1 MIDYARFVKK
11 LVVDFIFFIDSFHEI
26 LTCSRP
32 SKQGFPRNVVTT
44 FLHYSFPVKL
54 VFELWSA
61 SDVVS
66 VAANGYT
73 VQLTVPLHSQ
83 LLVFF
88 FYQHDR
94 RSSFIL
100 RIICMPL
107 WISYPGALP
116 HFGWSCWSVCFCRQ
130 QRKVGRV
137 VHITS
142 STTFSIKRLFHVL
155 SPCLLSTKN
164 VLWRY

>member
-1 MIDYARFVKK
+1 MRHWLPTV
-11 LVVDFIFFIDSFHEI
+11 
-26 LTCSRP
+26 RQ
-32 SKQGFPRNVVTT
+32 SKRGFPCNIVTT
-44 FLHYSFPVKL
+44 FCFPHSPVKL
-54 VFELWSA
+54 VFELLSVA
-61 SDVVS
+61 DVVS

-116 HFGWSCWSVCFCRQ
+116 HFGWSCWNVCFCRQ
-130 QRKVGRV
+130 QRKVGW
-137 VHITS
+137 ITS
-142 STTFSIKRLFHVL
+142 CTMFSNITRLFHVL
-155 SPCLLSTKN
+155 SSCLLSTKN
-164 VLWRY
+164 VRWGY

>member
-1 MIDYARFVKK
+1 MRHWLPTV
-11 LVVDFIFFIDSFHEI
+11 
-26 LTCSRP
+26 RQ
-32 SKQGFPRNVVTT
+32 SKRGFPCNIVTT
-44 FLHYSFPVKL
+44 FCFPHSPVKL
-54 VFELWSA
+54 VFELLSVA
-61 SDVVS
+61 DVVS

-73 VQLTVPLHSQ
+73 AQLTVPVNHHFNLFDTHN
-83 LLVFF
+83 
-88 FYQHDR
+88 R

-100 RIICMPL
+100 RIFWMPL
-107 WISYPGALP
+107 WSSYPVALP